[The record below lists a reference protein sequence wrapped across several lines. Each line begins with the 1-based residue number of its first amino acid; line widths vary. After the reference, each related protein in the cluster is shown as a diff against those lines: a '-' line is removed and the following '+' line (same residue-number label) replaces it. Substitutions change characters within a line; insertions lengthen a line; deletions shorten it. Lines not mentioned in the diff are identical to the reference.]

1 MSQRIKV
8 ETLQS
13 KIEFMILA
21 LGGKPDADVAENKRY
36 LKEIE
41 ETSASIKNDLQ
52 LSKTKLSERN
62 EIISLVGYQSKDRVV
77 LDEEIKSIFE

>member
-1 MSQRIKV
+1 
-8 ETLQS
+8 
-13 KIEFMILA
+13 MILA

-62 EIISLVGYQSKDRVV
+62 EIISLVGY
-77 LDEEIKSIFE
+77 